1 MGLTASALATL
12 AVNSAIA
19 TGAAVAA
26 GAGVYS
32 AIDSHK
38 AAKASQKKATE
49 ATLASAAA
57 EGRAAAREDAIRNDA
72 RNAQAKEAQNLELDE
87 ATRLSKRKRGVQS
100 SYTAAVGSGAGMMKG
115 TSLTPIGGGDTGAI
129 GAV

>member
-1 MGLTASALATL
+1 MGMTAALVGLGVGSAM
-12 AVNSAIA
+12 
-19 TGAAVAA
+19 AA
-26 GAGVYS
+26 GTGIYS
-32 AIDSHK
+32 AIDSHQ
-38 AAKASQKKATE
+38 AAKASQRKATN
-49 ATLASAAA
+49 AMLASAAA

-100 SYTAAVGSGAGMMKG
+100 SYTAAVGSGAGMMNG

>member
-1 MGLTASALATL
+1 MGLTAAALATL
-12 AVNSAIA
+12 AVGS
-19 TGAAVAA
+19 AVAA

-32 AIDSHK
+32 AVDSHR

-100 SYTAAVGSGAGMMKG
+100 SYTAAGGSGAGMMKG

>member
-1 MGLTASALATL
+1 MGLTAAALTTL
-12 AVNSAIA
+12 AVGSV
-19 TGAAVAA
+19 VAA
-26 GAGVYS
+26 GTGVYS
-32 AIDSHK
+32 AVDSHQ
-38 AAKASQKKATE
+38 AAKASGKAAKN

-57 EGRAAAREDAIRNDA
+57 EGRAAAKEESFRQDA
-72 RNAQAKEAQNLELDE
+72 RNAKAKEAKNLELDE

-100 SYTAAVGSGAGMMKG
+100 SYTAAGGSGAGMMKG

>member
-1 MGLTASALATL
+1 MGMAAALATM
-12 AVNSAIA
+12 AVGSV
-19 TGAAVAA
+19 VAA
-26 GAGVYS
+26 GTGVYS
-32 AIDSHK
+32 AIDSHQ
-38 AAKASQKKATE
+38 AAKASGKAAKN

-57 EGRAAAREDAIRNDA
+57 EGRAAAKEDALRQDA
-72 RNAQAKEAQNLELDE
+72 RNAMAKEAQNLELDE

-100 SYTAAVGSGAGMMKG
+100 SYTAAGGSGAGMMKG

>member
-1 MGLTASALATL
+1 MGMNAALATM
-12 AVNSAIA
+12 AVGSA
-19 TGAAVAA
+19 AAV
-26 GAGVYS
+26 GAGIYS

-100 SYTAAVGSGAGMMKG
+100 TYTAAGGSGAGMMKG
-115 TSLTPIGGGDTGAI
+115 TSLTPIGGGDTGAM

>member
-1 MGLTASALATL
+1 MGMTSAALATF
-12 AVNSAIA
+12 AVSS
-19 TGAAVAA
+19 AVAA

-38 AAKASQKKATE
+38 EAKASQKKATE

>member
-1 MGLTASALATL
+1 M
-12 AVNSAIA
+12 
-19 TGAAVAA
+19 
-26 GAGVYS
+26 YS

-100 SYTAAVGSGAGMMKG
+100 SYTAAVGSGAGMMNG

>member
-1 MGLTASALATL
+1 MGLTAAALAT
-12 AVNSAIA
+12 IA
-19 TGAAVAA
+19 AGSVVAA
-26 GAGVYS
+26 GTGVYS
-32 AIDSHK
+32 AVDSHQ
-38 AAKASQKKATE
+38 AAKASGKAAKN

-57 EGRAAAREDAIRNDA
+57 EGRAAAKEESLRQDA
-72 RNAQAKEAQNLELDE
+72 RNAKAKEAKNLELDE

-100 SYTAAVGSGAGMMKG
+100 SYTAAGGSGAGMMKG

>member
-1 MGLTASALATL
+1 MGMTAAALATF
-12 AVNSAIA
+12 AVGS
-19 TGAAVAA
+19 AVAA
-26 GAGVYS
+26 GTGVYS

-100 SYTAAVGSGAGMMKG
+100 SYTAAVGSGAGMMNG

>member
-1 MGLTASALATL
+1 MGMTAALVTM
-12 AVNSAIA
+12 AVG
-19 TGAAVAA
+19 TAVAA
-26 GAGVYS
+26 GVGTYS
-32 AIDSHK
+32 AIDSHQ

-57 EGRAAAREDAIRNDA
+57 EGHAAAREDAIRNDA

-87 ATRLSKRKRGVQS
+87 ASRLSKRKRGVQS
-100 SYTAAVGSGAGMMKG
+100 SYTAAGGSGGGMMKG

>member
-1 MGLTASALATL
+1 MGLTAAALATF
-12 AVNSAIA
+12 AVGS
-19 TGAAVAA
+19 AVAA

-32 AIDSHK
+32 AVDSHR

-100 SYTAAVGSGAGMMKG
+100 SYTAAGGSGAGMMKG

>member
-1 MGLTASALATL
+1 MGMTAALVTM
-12 AVNSAIA
+12 AVG
-19 TGAAVAA
+19 TAVAA
-26 GAGVYS
+26 GVGTYS
-32 AIDSHK
+32 AIDSHQ
-38 AAKASQKKATE
+38 AAKASNKAAKE

-57 EGRAAAREDAIRNDA
+57 EGRAAAREDALRNDA

-87 ATRLSKRKRGVQS
+87 ASRLSKRKRGVQS
-100 SYTAAVGSGAGMMKG
+100 SYTAAGGSGAGMMKG

>member
-1 MGLTASALATL
+1 MGLTAAALTTL
-12 AVNSAIA
+12 AVGSV
-19 TGAAVAA
+19 VAA
-26 GAGVYS
+26 GTGVYS
-32 AIDSHK
+32 AVDSHQ
-38 AAKASQKKATE
+38 AAKASGKAAKN

-57 EGRAAAREDAIRNDA
+57 EGRAAAKEESLRQDA

-87 ATRLSKRKRGVQS
+87 ATRLSKKRGVQS

>member
-1 MGLTASALATL
+1 MGMTAALAT
-12 AVNSAIA
+12 VGMSVGSAA
-19 TGAAVAA
+19 AA
-26 GAGVYS
+26 GIYS
-32 AIDSHK
+32 AIDSHQ
-38 AAKASQKKATE
+38 AAKASQKAANN

-57 EGRAAAREDAIRNDA
+57 AGSADAREEALRQDA

-100 SYTAAVGSGAGMMKG
+100 SYTAAGGSGAGMMKG

>member
-1 MGLTASALATL
+1 MGLTASALTTIAVATS
-12 AVNSAIA
+12 SAL
-19 TGAAVAA
+19 AA

-32 AIDSHK
+32 AVDSHK

-57 EGRAAAREDAIRNDA
+57 KGRAAAREDAIRNDA

-100 SYTAAVGSGAGMMKG
+100 SYTAAVGSGAGMMNG

>member
-1 MGLTASALATL
+1 MGLTAAALTTL
-12 AVNSAIA
+12 AVGSV
-19 TGAAVAA
+19 VAA
-26 GAGVYS
+26 GTGVYS
-32 AIDSHK
+32 AVDSHQ
-38 AAKASQKKATE
+38 AAKASGKAAKN

-57 EGRAAAREDAIRNDA
+57 EGRAAAKEESLRQDA
-72 RNAQAKEAQNLELDE
+72 RNAKAKEAKNLELDE

-100 SYTAAVGSGAGMMKG
+100 SYTTAGGSGAGMMKG

>member
-1 MGLTASALATL
+1 MGLTSSALTTL
-12 AVNSAIA
+12 AVGSAIA
-19 TGAAVAA
+19 GTATAA
-26 GAGVYS
+26 GAGIYS

-100 SYTAAVGSGAGMMKG
+100 SYTAAGGSGAGMMKG

>member
-1 MGLTASALATL
+1 MGMTAALVTM
-12 AVNSAIA
+12 AVG
-19 TGAAVAA
+19 TAVAA
-26 GAGVYS
+26 GVGTYS
-32 AIDSHK
+32 AIDSHQ
-38 AAKASQKKATE
+38 AAKASNKAAKE

-57 EGRAAAREDAIRNDA
+57 EGRAAAREDALRNDA

-100 SYTAAVGSGAGMMKG
+100 SYTAAGGSGAGMMKG

>member
-1 MGLTASALATL
+1 MGMTAALVTM
-12 AVNSAIA
+12 AVG
-19 TGAAVAA
+19 TAVAA
-26 GAGVYS
+26 GVGTYS
-32 AIDSHK
+32 AIDSHQ
-38 AAKASQKKATE
+38 AAKASQKKATK

-87 ATRLSKRKRGVQS
+87 ASRLSKRKRGVRS
-100 SYTAAVGSGAGMMKG
+100 SYTAAGGSGGGMMKG

>member
-1 MGLTASALATL
+1 MGMTAALVTM
-12 AVNSAIA
+12 AVG
-19 TGAAVAA
+19 TAVAA
-26 GAGVYS
+26 GVGTYS
-32 AIDSHK
+32 AIDSHQ
-38 AAKASQKKATE
+38 AAKASQKAAKN
-49 ATLASAAA
+49 ATLASAEA
-57 EGRAAAREDAIRNDA
+57 EGRAAAKEDALRQDA

-100 SYTAAVGSGAGMMKG
+100 TYTAAGGSGAGMMNG